1 VGAVSWPETTLDPI
15 DRLRVM
21 AGVLSG
27 VAVTEVH
34 LDAPFEEVWA
44 FVEDLDR
51 SAATIDPLL
60 AEVRVTKRDG
70 THWKG
75 KVRTRF
81 LPLWLPL
88 DIEMNEGLCWM
99 QARGRLRRFQYV
111 GMAAVA
117 DPAGGTRYGHLEGVD
132 IPGGRYLRWLFR
144 RMIALD
150 AQGISRVFG
159 SPDR

>member
-1 VGAVSWPETTLDPI
+1 VGTVSWPETTLDTI
-15 DRLRVM
+15 DQLHVM

-27 VAVTEVH
+27 AAVTEVH

-44 FVEDLDR
+44 FVEDIGR
-51 SAATIDPLL
+51 SAVTIDPLL
-60 AEVRVTKRDG
+60 AEVRVTERDG
-70 THWKG
+70 THWTG
-75 KVRTRF
+75 KVRPRF

-88 DIEMNEGLCWM
+88 DIEMREGLCWM
-99 QARGRLRRFQYV
+99 QARGGLRRFQYV

-117 DPAGGTRYGHLEGVD
+117 DPDGGTRYGHLEGVD
-132 IPGGRYLRWLFR
+132 VPGGRHLRGLFR

-159 SPDR
+159 ASDR